1 MAKRLKC
8 RDKVCYDRFTISIQ
22 WSGHWAFC
30 SMHLKLQQASFFAK
44 TRAYFLMPFQVID
57 NQRLYRQI
65 ADQLRALIDSG
76 EFPPGSRLPAE
87 RELAKLLGVSRASV
101 REAMIALEVIG
112 LVDVRVGN
120 GVLVCEPPVQ
130 TVSDE
135 PVMAQATRDQWKEL
149 DPELNLEIDF
159 SAEIP
164 PFALLQARRLI
175 EPEAAALAAINA
187 SDEELAG
194 IREAFERNVQDNR
207 EGSHTHPGD
216 RLFHIRI
223 AQASD
228 NPAYAL
234 MIQHLLGHRYGS
246 MFQRLQNH
254 YTPQD
259 MTHRSEDEH
268 RRVLQALEQH
278 DAGAARQAMSE
289 HLDEV
294 IRIFSRSAR

>member
-1 MAKRLKC
+1 
-8 RDKVCYDRFTISIQ
+8 
-22 WSGHWAFC
+22 
-30 SMHLKLQQASFFAK
+30 
-44 TRAYFLMPFQVID
+44 MPIQVID

-87 RELAKLLGVSRASV
+87 RELAKMLGVSRASV

-120 GVLVCEPPVQ
+120 GVLVCEPPGRAL
-130 TVSDE
+130 TDE
-135 PVMAQATRDQWKEL
+135 PVMTQVTRDQWKEV
-149 DPELNLEIDF
+149 DPELGIEVDF

-175 EPEAAALAAINA
+175 EPEAAALAAQNA
-187 SDEELAG
+187 GDEDLDA
-194 IREAFERNVQDNR
+194 IREAFERNIRDNR
-207 EGSHTHPGD
+207 AHSHTHPGD

-223 AQASD
+223 AQASG

-234 MIQHLLGHRYGS
+234 MIKHLLGHQYGS
-246 MFQRLQNH
+246 MFQRLQAH
-254 YTPQD
+254 YTSDD
-259 MTHRSEDEH
+259 MPFRSEHEH
-268 RRVLQALEQH
+268 RLILDALQNH
-278 DAGAARQAMSE
+278 DAEGAREAMAA

-294 IRIFSRSAR
+294 IRIFSRGGV

>member
-1 MAKRLKC
+1 
-8 RDKVCYDRFTISIQ
+8 
-22 WSGHWAFC
+22 
-30 SMHLKLQQASFFAK
+30 
-44 TRAYFLMPFQVID
+44 MPFQVID

-120 GVLVCEPPVQ
+120 GVLVCEPPVK
-130 TVSDE
+130 VLSSE
-135 PVMAQATRDQWKEL
+135 PVMTQVTRNQWKEL
-149 DPELNLEIDF
+149 DPELAIEVDF
-159 SAEIP
+159 NAEIP

-175 EPEAAALAAINA
+175 EPEAAALAAQNA
-187 SDEELAG
+187 SEDELSL
-194 IREAFERNVQDNR
+194 IHQAFERNCQDNR
-207 EGSHTHPGD
+207 EDSHTHPGD

-223 AQASD
+223 AQASG
-228 NPAYAL
+228 NPAYSL

-246 MFQRLQNH
+246 MFQRLQAH
-254 YTPQD
+254 YTSDD
-259 MTHRSEDEH
+259 MPLRSEHEH
-268 RRVLQALEQH
+268 QLILQALENR
-278 DAGAARQAMSE
+278 DPDAARQAMAE

-294 IRIFSRSAR
+294 IRIFSRGNA

>member
-1 MAKRLKC
+1 
-8 RDKVCYDRFTISIQ
+8 
-22 WSGHWAFC
+22 
-30 SMHLKLQQASFFAK
+30 
-44 TRAYFLMPFQVID
+44 MPIQVID

-87 RELAKLLGVSRASV
+87 RELAKMLGVSRASV

-120 GVLVCEPPVQ
+120 GVLVCEPPTKVL
-130 TVSDE
+130 SDE
-135 PVMAQATRDQWKEL
+135 PVMTQVTRDQWKDV
-149 DPELNLEIDF
+149 DPELGIEVNF

-175 EPEAAALAAINA
+175 EPEAAALAAHNA
-187 SDEELAG
+187 SDEELEAV
-194 IREAFERNVQDNR
+194 REAFERNTRDNR
-207 EGSHTHPGD
+207 EHSHTHPGD

-223 AQASD
+223 AQASG

-234 MIQHLLGHRYGS
+234 MIKHLLGHQYGS
-246 MFQRLQNH
+246 MFQRLQAH
-254 YTPQD
+254 YTSDD
-259 MTHRSEDEH
+259 MPFRSEHEH
-268 RRVLQALEQH
+268 RLILDALTRR
-278 DAGAARQAMSE
+278 DADAARQAMAG

-294 IRIFSRSAR
+294 IRIFSRGGA